1 MRILLVMV
9 IISMGLLACGGSKTK
24 ETSSQDGIVCIANDT
39 LEYEII
45 ISEPGFQSWLLSQP
59 KRGFYSQPYL
69 ENKNQRFVTEYNY
82 RVSSPRFSRDSYPQR
97 IEYDPDI
104 DYGYEVNY
112 LLYNYFVYF
121 QNRYNQTFIGIRN

>member
-1 MRILLVMV
+1 MV

-24 ETSSQDGIVCIANDT
+24 ETSSHDGIVRIANDT

-82 RVSSPRFSRDSYPQR
+82 RVSSPRFSRDLYPQR